1 MKKRA
6 LLFFVAISICV
17 MTSNRVL
24 ATDIKTGL
32 KERIDKSDLI
42 VIGKVTNLT
51 SQRSEDH
58 GLIYTI
64 ATLSVE
70 KAIKG
75 DPRSNHIKIRVLGG
89 SVGDMATLVFQDVA
103 EFDINERVLAFLQVS
118 KNNPEYYWV
127 FDETEGKY
135 SVGYDRGMHEMIV
148 GEGVSLKTIVNQI
161 QTYLKGSR

>member
-24 ATDIKTGL
+24 GTDIDSRL
-32 KERIDKSDLI
+32 KERIDSSDLI
-42 VIGKVTNLT
+42 VIGKVTDLT
-51 SQRSEDH
+51 SQRSEND
-58 GLIYTI
+58 GIIYTI

-75 DPRSNHIKIRVLGG
+75 DPRSNQIKIRVLGG

-103 EFDINERVLAFLQVS
+103 DFSINERVLVFLQEV
-118 KNNPEYYWV
+118 KTNREYYWV

-135 SVGYDRGMHEMIV
+135 SIGYDRGMHEMIV